1 MNISEIVSLFAG
13 ICVTMGFTGGVIF
26 TLIRSKL
33 KQDADKF
40 YVSKEHLSNNY
51 LMKDDLH
58 VIFMSRGRF
67 DLIIKPFEEKIDS
80 IIAKLDHI
88 ERELSD
94 NPRR

>member
-67 DLIIKPFEEKIDS
+67 EEKIDS